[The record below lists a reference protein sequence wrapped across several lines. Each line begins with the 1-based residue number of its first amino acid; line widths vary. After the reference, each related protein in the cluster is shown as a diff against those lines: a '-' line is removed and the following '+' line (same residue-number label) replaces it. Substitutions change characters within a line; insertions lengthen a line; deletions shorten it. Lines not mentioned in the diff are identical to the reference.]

1 MAIHTKSFMRA
12 AAVIIAAASLFSGD
26 AAQASCAAPEST
38 APFDIRV
45 TGSWKA
51 QHVTDGDIRG
61 CLLTAETGDGKKI
74 TAYTSY
80 EFICALKAEEKI
92 SVAPSYACCDTGL
105 HGDFVCGVTPR
116 VPLAVVNQTPLMLA
130 PAAHDPRA
138 IMDLI
143 AGSLSGKLREAA
155 AIPKLQEYLS
165 DPAYADTVRKQLP
178 QLEAALDDGTLKQNF
193 VRGQV
198 AGLLLA
204 AYPDSPKRDDWRIL
218 QFTGGLDYALTP
230 IQKSV
235 AQELLSD
242 SGSAEKFMPVLVD
255 RLRSAGDD
263 DRVFLLS
270 VAARAPASK
279 KHADAIYDTLAP
291 LIRDPAPADTPAPAP
306 PKDETDRLRR
316 EEEQKQLVKM
326 TAETAMRAQILLPPV
341 KKIACQGE
349 TGKLTIG
356 NFYKTDITCD

>member
-1 MAIHTKSFMRA
+1 MAGNTKSFTHV
-12 AAVIIAAASLFSGD
+12 AAVIIAAASFFYN
-26 AAQASCAAPEST
+26 APAQASCAAPANT
-38 APFDIRV
+38 DPFDIRV

-61 CLLTAETGDGKKI
+61 CLLTGEKNDGAKI
-74 TAYTSY
+74 TAYTNY
-80 EFICALKAEEKI
+80 DFLCALKPDEKI

-105 HGDFVCGVTPR
+105 QGDFVCGITPR
-116 VPLAVVNQTPLMLA
+116 VPLAVVSQTPLMLA

-138 IMDLI
+138 IVDLV

-155 AIPKLQEYLS
+155 AIPQLQEYLS
-165 DPAYADTVRKQLP
+165 DPTYADTVRKQLP
-178 QLEAALDDGTLKQNF
+178 QLEAALDDGTLKENF

-204 AYPDSPKRDDWRIL
+204 AYPDSPKRGDWRIL

-242 SGSAEKFMPVLVD
+242 AGTAGKFMPVLVD

-263 DRVFLLS
+263 DRAFLLS
-270 VAARAPASK
+270 VAARTPASK
-279 KHADAIYDTLAP
+279 KHSDAIYDALAP
-291 LIRDPAPADTPAPAP
+291 LIREPAQANAQAPAP
-306 PKDETDRLRR
+306 PADETDRLRR

-326 TAETAMRAQILLPPV
+326 TAETAIRAQVLLPLV

-349 TGKLTIG
+349 TGQVTVG
-356 NFYKTDITCD
+356 QVYKTGITCD